1 MRVVMFVHSIRSDWN
16 NGSAHFLR
24 GIAREFQSRGHQVA
38 IYEPRQG
45 WSATNLMREA
55 GGAALE
61 VYREAYPTLKPNV
74 YVLENLDLDQVLAD
88 AQLVLVH
95 EWNPPALIAALGRY
109 RKRGGRFTLLF
120 HDTHQRSITNPD
132 EINALDLSGYDG
144 VLAHGEVIR
153 ERYLRAGWGHRVW
166 TWHEAADTR
175 IFFPRPEPVNY
186 RKSDLIWVG
195 NWGDGER
202 TGEIFQFLLNPVR
215 RLNLKGHVYGV
226 RYPRPGIVSI
236 EQTGLQFGG
245 WLANHRVA
253 RALADHR
260 VTVHIPRRAYAETL
274 PGIPTIRV
282 FEALACG
289 IPLIC
294 APWHDSEHLFQPGRD
309 FLVAPDGP
317 RMTSMLRQVL
327 HDQALATS
335 LVRSGRRAIE
345 ARHTCAHRVNEL
357 MAIVQQ
363 IAAPAVRTRAH
374 GAA

>member
-24 GIAREFQSRGHQVA
+24 GIAREFPARGHQVA

-45 WSATNLMREA
+45 WSATNLTREA

-61 VYREAYPTLKPNV
+61 VYHEAYPTLKPNV
-74 YVLENLDLDQVLAD
+74 YILEHLDLDQVLAD

-144 VLAHGEVIR
+144 VLALGEVIR
-153 ERYLRAGWGHRVW
+153 ERYLQLGWGHRVW

-175 IFFPRPEPVNY
+175 IFFQRPEPVHY

-327 HDQALATS
+327 YDQALATS
-335 LVRSGRRAIE
+335 LMRSGRRAIE
-345 ARHTCAHRVNEL
+345 ARHTVAHRVNEL

-363 IAAPAVRTRAH
+363 IAAPARTRAH

>member
-16 NGSAHFLR
+16 HGSIHFLR
-24 GIAREFQSRGHQVA
+24 GIARELQTRGHQVA
-38 IYEPRQG
+38 LYEPREG
-45 WSATNLMREA
+45 WSAMNLAREA
-55 GGAALE
+55 GGPALDA
-61 VYREAYPTLKPNV
+61 YREVFPTLKPTI
-74 YVLENLDLDQVLAD
+74 YTLDYLDLDQVLAD
-88 AQLVLVH
+88 ADLVLVH
-95 EWNPPALIAALGRY
+95 EWNPPSLIARIGQY
-109 RKRGGRFTLLF
+109 RLRGGRFTLLF
-120 HDTHQRSITNPD
+120 HDTHHRSVTQPD
-132 EINALDLSGYDG
+132 EMNALDLSGYDG
-144 VLAHGEVIR
+144 VLAFGEVIR
-153 ERYLRAGWGHRVW
+153 ERYARAGWGNRVW

-175 IFFPRPEPVNY
+175 VFFPRPEPVHY

-202 TGEIFQFLLNPVR
+202 TGEIFEFLLNPVR

-226 RYPRPGIVSI
+226 RYPRPGIVAI

-253 RALADHR
+253 RALGDHR
-260 VTVHIPRRAYAETL
+260 VTVHIPRRSYAERL

-317 RMTSMLRQVL
+317 RMASMLRQVL
-327 HDQALATS
+327 HDPALASS
-335 LVRSGRRAIE
+335 LARAGRRTIE
-345 ARHTCAHRVNEL
+345 TRHTCAHRITEL

-363 IAAPAVRTRAH
+363 ITTPARTRAH

>member
-1 MRVVMFVHSIRSDWN
+1 MRVVMFVHSIRSDYN
-16 NGSAHFLR
+16 HSSAHFLR
-24 GIAREFQSRGHQVA
+24 GIARELQSRGHQVA
-38 IYEPRQG
+38 VYEPREN
-45 WSATNLMREA
+45 WSAMNLAREA
-55 GGAALE
+55 GGPALE
-61 VYREAYPTLKPNV
+61 AYREAYPTLKPTI
-74 YVLENLDLDQVLAD
+74 YTLDQLDLDQVLSD

-95 EWNPPALIAALGRY
+95 EWNQPSLIARIGHY

-132 EINALDLSGYDG
+132 EVNALDLSGYDG
-144 VLAHGEVIR
+144 VLALGEVIR
-153 ERYLRAGWGHRVW
+153 ERYDRAGWGSRAW

-175 IFFPRPEPVNY
+175 VFFPRPEPVHY
-186 RKSDLIWVG
+186 RKTDLIWVG
-195 NWGDGER
+195 NWGDGAR
-202 TGEIFQFLLNPVR
+202 TGELYEFLLNPVR

-226 RYPRPGIVSI
+226 RYPRPGIVAI
-236 EQTGLQFGG
+236 EQTGLEFCG

-260 VTVHIPRRAYAETL
+260 VTVHIPRRAYAEKL

-294 APWHDSEHLFQPGRD
+294 APWHDTEHLFQPGRD

-317 RMTSMLRQVL
+317 RMTSMLRQVI
-327 HDQALATS
+327 HDPAFASTLAQN
-335 LVRSGRRAIE
+335 GRRTID

-357 MAIVQQ
+357 MAIVHQ
-363 IAAPAVRTRAH
+363 IAAPARTRAH

>member
-16 NGSAHFLR
+16 HGSAHFLR
-24 GIAREFQSRGHQVA
+24 GIARELQARGHQVA
-38 IYEPRQG
+38 IYEPREN
-45 WSATNLMREA
+45 WSAMNLAREA
-55 GGAALE
+55 GGPALE
-61 VYREAYPTLKPNV
+61 AYREAYPTLKPTI
-74 YVLENLDLDQVLAD
+74 YTLDHLDLDQVLAD

-95 EWNPPALIAALGRY
+95 EWNPASLIASIGQY

-120 HDTHQRSITNPD
+120 HDTHQRTILQDD
-132 EINALDLSGYDG
+132 EIGTRDLSGYDG
-144 VLAHGEVIR
+144 VLVIGEVIR
-153 ERYLRAGWGHRVW
+153 EHYLRDGWARRVW

-175 IFFPRPEPVNY
+175 VFFPRPEPVHY

-202 TGEIFQFLLNPVR
+202 TGEIYEFLLNPVR

-226 RYPRPGIVSI
+226 RYPRPGIVAI
-236 EQTGLQFGG
+236 EQTGLAFGG
-245 WLANHRVA
+245 WLPNHRVA
-253 RALADHR
+253 RALSDHH
-260 VTVHIPRRAYAETL
+260 VTVHIPRRAYAEHL

-282 FEALACG
+282 FEALATG
-289 IPLIC
+289 VPLVC
-294 APWHDSEHLFQPGRD
+294 APWHDTEHLFQPGRD
-309 FLVAPDGP
+309 FLVAPDGA

-327 HDQALATS
+327 HDPAFASS
-335 LVRSGRRAIE
+335 LVRSGRRTIE

-363 IAAPAVRTRAH
+363 IAAPAARTRAH

>member
-45 WSATNLMREA
+45 WSATNLTREA

-61 VYREAYPTLKPNV
+61 VYHEAYPTLKPNV
-74 YVLENLDLDQVLAD
+74 YILEHLDLDQVLAD

-144 VLAHGEVIR
+144 VLALGEVIR
-153 ERYLRAGWGHRVW
+153 ERYLQLGWGHRVW

-175 IFFPRPEPVNY
+175 IFFPRPEPVHY

-327 HDQALATS
+327 YDQALATS
-335 LVRSGRRAIE
+335 LMRSGRRAIE
-345 ARHTCAHRVNEL
+345 ARHTVAHRVNEL
-357 MAIVQQ
+357 LAIVQQ
-363 IAAPAVRTRAH
+363 IAAPARTRAH